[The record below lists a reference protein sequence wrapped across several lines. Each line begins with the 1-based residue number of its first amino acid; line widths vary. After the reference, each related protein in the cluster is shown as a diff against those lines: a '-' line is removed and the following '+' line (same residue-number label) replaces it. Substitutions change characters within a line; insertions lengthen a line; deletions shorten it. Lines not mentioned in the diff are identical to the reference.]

1 MKEHHDREE
10 YNALQEMI
18 IEDLIEDMTLPL
30 AGIEDIKK
38 RKYPA
43 KIKKKKAVQDLTG
56 SMFEMNGI
64 VGRVIDYDED
74 FVCVDTGDGIE
85 VWPRNK

>member
-1 MKEHHDREE
+1 
-10 YNALQEMI
+10 
-18 IEDLIEDMTLPL
+18 
-30 AGIEDIKK
+30 
-38 RKYPA
+38 
-43 KIKKKKAVQDLTG
+43 
-56 SMFEMNGI
+56 MFEMNGI